1 MKQAVL
7 TDAKIKKAK
16 EKDKRYTL
24 TDGQGLILEVMPTG
38 SKFWRLLYR
47 VDGKRKKITL
57 GEYPAITLVDA
68 RKKAE
73 ELRQELARGNSP
85 ADIINPPHEMTFK
98 EVAEDWFKRQEPNW
112 AVNHA
117 KTVRFRIERYLYPA
131 LQDLP
136 MKNIKT
142 SDLLAI
148 LKPIDDS
155 GCSET
160 AKRTRQIY
168 GQIARYAMAMEICSA
183 DVSAPLVEVLSVPKV
198 KHFPALTKPEDV
210 KRLLLAMKVY
220 NGSLIVKTALWFSI
234 YTFARPG
241 EVRHVEWTE
250 IDLEKAVWNIPAQ
263 KMKKRKPH
271 AVPLCRQCVN
281 YLKNLYV
288 LTGRGKWVFPT
299 VNMNGRPMSN
309 NTVNAALRSMGFSN
323 KEMTAHGFRT
333 LGSTLLNSL
342 GYRPDAI
349 EAALAHVQPGVRGI
363 YNRGDYWD
371 DRVTMMQA
379 WADYLDGLAEK

>member
-1 MKQAVL
+1 MKQAAL
-7 TDAKIKKAK
+7 TDMQIKKLK
-16 EKDKRYTL
+16 PKSRRYSVV
-24 TDGQGLILEVMPTG
+24 DGQGLMLEVMPTG
-38 SKFWRLLYR
+38 SKFWRLLYCIEN
-47 VDGKRKKITL
+47 KRKMTTL
-57 GEYPAITLVDA
+57 GEYPAITLVEA

-112 AVNHA
+112 AVDHA

-131 LQDLP
+131 LQELA
-136 MKNIKT
+136 MKDIKT
-142 SDLLAI
+142 SPLISI

-155 GCSET
+155 GRSET

-168 GQIARYAMAMEICSA
+168 GQIARYAMAMEICAA

-241 EVRHVEWTE
+241 EVRHVEWAE
-250 IDLEKAVWNIPAQ
+250 IDLEKAVWNIPAH

-281 YLKNLYV
+281 Y
-288 LTGRGKWVFPT
+288 
-299 VNMNGRPMSN
+299 
-309 NTVNAALRSMGFSN
+309 
-323 KEMTAHGFRT
+323 
-333 LGSTLLNSL
+333 
-342 GYRPDAI
+342 
-349 EAALAHVQPGVRGI
+349 
-363 YNRGDYWD
+363 
-371 DRVTMMQA
+371 
-379 WADYLDGLAEK
+379 